1 MAQTMWPNK
10 PLATVL
16 VDKSNNFS
24 LVSIEFMKY
33 NSILLSYWKTYYAGK
48 KNMSFLGNDIYKS
61 TYIKEVLSTLQIF
74 YLREK
79 KIFESSKN
87 VPVYFR

>member
-1 MAQTMWPNK
+1 MWPNK

-33 NSILLSYWKTYYAGK
+33 NSTLLSYWKTYYAGK

>member
-1 MAQTMWPNK
+1 MWPNK

-33 NSILLSYWKTYYAGK
+33 NSTLLSYWKTYYAGK

-61 TYIKEVLSTLQIF
+61 TYINKSVKYTPNFLSQ
-74 YLREK
+74 RK
-79 KIFESSKN
+79 KDL
-87 VPVYFR
+87 